1 MSKTLKKGTIIKDIK
16 GTKIEIKVLGSK
28 GKDGKHDVLVSKP
41 GFPKLKSRMP
51 SYNKLEK
58 EGDNIISEF
67 EKTFKEMKPLNSKI
81 NKGVVMAYK
90 QPGKHLFK
98 IYSSSKSKKS
108 KKGGMK
114 KRKRKTRRKRRIRR
128 KRRTG
133 RKRKKHRKKRTRS
146 KKGGETDEEEK
157 ARKNIEKLKR
167 LGLYE
172 DRIKILRELHDKGQL
187 SSESE
192 QELKE
197 YDEQKYILK
206 FLGWR

>member
-146 KKGGETDEEEK
+146 KKGGETEEERVK
-157 ARKNIEKLKR
+157 
-167 LGLYE
+167 
-172 DRIKILRELHDKGQL
+172 RIKKL
-187 SSESE
+187 
-192 QELKE
+192 
-197 YDEQKYILK
+197 QKFK
-206 FLGWR
+206 TK